1 MLRAQLMNKPF
12 NGIVSEQLG
21 LTTPD
26 TEETKDDKLLEPV
39 KEAKPDLKK

>member
-1 MLRAQLMNKPF
+1 MNKPLD
-12 NGIVSEQLG
+12 GIISEQLG
-21 LTTPD
+21 LNTPD